1 MRLDRPNLTSRTF
14 GTCATLAAIVLAT
27 GSALAQSGAPAAN
40 PPATNPPAATP
51 ATPAAPAAP
60 ATGKPDDKKPASNP
74 VPVSVRD
81 TSATKSKA
89 PVKPGAAAPNATL
102 SNRRAEP
109 APPSVNLTEEE
120 LVELQKKAADDAQ
133 TKPNP
138 ALERPGAIDAN
149 ARPNLDQAVVQD
161 GPSAV
166 EFDPPIAEL
175 GEMIAGVSK
184 SVTIKIKNIT
194 DQPIRI
200 TKAIPGCGCTTP
212 VWPKDPIA
220 PGASGDVEIT
230 MRPGDKAGIHLN
242 KKVTFNIENHPPAV
256 LTVRGDV
263 VAFVTMSPDLIE
275 QPADLVGAKPT
286 QLTLEST
293 DGTSFKVTE
302 MSPPIV
308 KNMPAESATK
318 HVLDIDW
325 GMWEE
330 TGRQMRVVVK
340 TDHPKA
346 PQLTTLVRRAVAANA
361 PNAPTAPTP
370 RPMAG
375 PGTTE
380 LITAVRNSDFS
391 KMKALID
398 GGANVNEQDRAGAR
412 TALHWAAKGG
422 SQEALSALM
431 AAKADPNLK
440 DRQGRT
446 PLWGAVETTPAVVK
460 FLIDNGADVNA
471 RDTVNATPLL
481 WAAGFG
487 RPETVSLLIAN
498 KADVKAVD
506 DNGWTALIWAAG
518 IGQPETV
525 DILIK
530 AGADLNA
537 ADRQTGDTPLLRAA
551 RTGKPESLKVL
562 LAAGADIN
570 ARNNLKQTA
579 LHCAAQSGSAE
590 KVALLLAAKADPAA
604 VDSRNFTA
612 LDHAMNRTTGDKSKL
627 IEILKPVSPESKP
640 AAAPAEKKAE

>member
-1 MRLDRPNLTSRTF
+1 MRLERFNLTGRTF

-40 PPATNPPAATP
+40 PPAAS
-51 ATPAAPAAP
+51 PAAPAAP
-60 ATGKPDDKKPASNP
+60 AAPAGGKSDDKKPVGDAKP
-74 VPVSVRD
+74 VRD
-81 TSATKSKA
+81 VGTSS
-89 PVKPGAAAPNATL
+89 VKGDGRPAVKQRGAASTTL
-102 SNRRAEP
+102 DARKAEP
-109 APPSVNLTEEE
+109 KPEGDAVNLTDEE
-120 LVELQKKAADDAQ
+120 LKKLLEAQQGDAAKPGVAPRGETLDA
-133 TKPNP
+133 KS
-138 ALERPGAIDAN
+138 
-149 ARPNLDQAVVQD
+149 RPNLEQGAVVD
-161 GPSAV
+161 GPAAV

-263 VAFVTMSPDLIE
+263 VAFVTITPDLIE

-293 DGTSFKVTE
+293 DGTAFKVTE
-302 MSPPIV
+302 VSPPIV
-308 KNMPAESATK
+308 KNMPAEAATK
-318 HVLDIDW
+318 FVLDIDW

-346 PQLTTLVRRAVAANA
+346 PQLATLVRRAVAANS

-370 RPMAG
+370 RPMTG

-398 GGANVNEQDRAGAR
+398 GGGNVNEQDRAGAR

-431 AAKADPNLK
+431 TAKADPNLK

-487 RPETVSLLIAN
+487 RPETVKLLLES

-525 DILIK
+525 GILVK

-579 LHCAAQSGSAE
+579 LHCAAQSGSPE

-604 VDSRNFTA
+604 VDARNFTA

-640 AAAPAEKKAE
+640 AAETVEKKAE